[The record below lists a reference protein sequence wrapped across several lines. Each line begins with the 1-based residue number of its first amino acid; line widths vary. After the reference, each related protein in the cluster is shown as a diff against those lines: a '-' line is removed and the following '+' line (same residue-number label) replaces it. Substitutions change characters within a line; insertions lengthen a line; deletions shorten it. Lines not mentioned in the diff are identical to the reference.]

1 MTSGPARVMGLTD
14 RGVLAPGKRA
24 DVAVFDLDK
33 VTQLQP
39 DMVTDFPGGA
49 SRYIQRGHGYRAV
62 LVNGEINLENDELT
76 GTRAG
81 KVLRHANAAALVN

>member
-24 DVAVFDLDK
+24 DIAVFDLDK

-49 SRYIQRGHGYRAV
+49 SRYIQRGRGYRAV
-62 LVNGEINLENDELT
+62 LVNGEVNLENDELT
-76 GTRAG
+76 GARAG
-81 KVLRHANAAALVN
+81 QVLRHANVVAVN